1 MVTYTTRITDSELA
15 FSSQAIATEY
25 KYASS
30 TSTQLALTGTASA
43 SMLTPAGT
51 ATSNTGNELAF
62 TKHFATNVVQ
72 ATALNNSFMIA
83 KGLDRRYAR
92 IPDNAILVEYA

>member
-1 MVTYTTRITDSELA
+1 MVTYTTTVNDSELVA
-15 FSSQAIATEY
+15 GSAVATEY

-30 TSTQLALTGTASA
+30 TSTHLALNGGASA

-51 ATSNTGNELAF
+51 GVASLGTELAVTKYFATSLT
-62 TKHFATNVVQ
+62 Q
-72 ATALNNSFMIA
+72 ATARNNSFMIA

>member
-1 MVTYTTRITDSELA
+1 MVTYTTTVTDDELVV
-15 FSSQAIATEY
+15 SSAVATEY

-30 TSTQLALTGTASA
+30 TSTQLALSGVASA

-51 ATSNTGNELAF
+51 GVASLGTELAVTEYFATSLTP
-62 TKHFATNVVQ
+62 